1 MTNGIYVKLED
12 VLTLLP
18 EDDICGPKP
27 THLRKLLV
35 LGFAAGITI
44 PDFSDGADIAKSLL
58 FPFFCQHPQPFFQNT
73 SRTRMHQLL

>member
-12 VLTLLP
+12 VLALLP

-35 LGFAAGITI
+35 ELPAIIITEME
-44 PDFSDGADIAKSLL
+44 DDTK
-58 FPFFCQHPQPFFQNT
+58 
-73 SRTRMHQLL
+73 